1 MVVQEY
7 IDNPLLLEGM
17 KFDLRIYVL
26 VKSIVPLKIY
36 VYH

>member
-7 IDNPLLLEGM
+7 VENPLLIEGM

-26 VKSIVPLKIY
+26 LKSVNPLKIY
-36 VYH
+36 IY